1 MRMISFWILALLFT
15 GSVASAQNAATQQ
28 QIDRLSGQIQDL
40 TESQARFNQ
49 RLDAI
54 ERSLNDLR
62 DKASTPVVNDY
73 ASRAELKQLIAD
85 LRQIDQKRKEDSENI
100 ARQLQNLAKVAAGTP
115 VATTSS
121 HPHPHLH
128 TATQPE
134 PSDTAAPGNAPV
146 PTRYKVKNGDNLGL
160 IVKHLKA
167 KGVNITKP
175 EIIAANPKINPNVLI
190 PGSTLVIPEPSSK

>member
-1 MRMISFWILALLFT
+1 MISFWLLALLFT

-100 ARQLQNLAKVAAGTP
+100 ARQLQNLAKVAAGAP
-115 VATTSS
+115 PPPRR
-121 HPHPHLH
+121 HP
-128 TATQPE
+128 T
-134 PSDTAAPGNAPV
+134 G
-146 PTRYKVKNGDNLGL
+146 
-160 IVKHLKA
+160 A
-167 KGVNITKP
+167 KRPFRHRQYPRPDPLQGQ
-175 EIIAANPKINPNVLI
+175 ERR
-190 PGSTLVIPEPSSK
+190 

>member
-121 HPHPHLH
+121 HPHLH

>member
-1 MRMISFWILALLFT
+1 MRKILVWLLALLFT
-15 GSVASAQNAATQQ
+15 GSVATAQDAATQQ

-100 ARQLQNLAKVAAGTP
+100 ARQLQNLAKVAAASP
-115 VATTSS
+115 VASTPS
-121 HPHPHLH
+121 HLH
-128 TATQPE
+128 LHAAAQPE
-134 PSDTAAPGNAPV
+134 PSDPIATVPTTV

-167 KGVNITKP
+167 KGVNVSKP

-190 PGSTLVIPEPSSK
+190 PGSTLVIPEPATK

>member
-1 MRMISFWILALLFT
+1 MISFWLLALLFT

-100 ARQLQNLAKVAAGTP
+100 ARQLQNLAKVAAGAP
-115 VATTSS
+115 VASTP
-121 HPHPHLH
+121 PHPHLH
-128 TATQPE
+128 AATQPE
-134 PSDTAAPGNAPV
+134 PSDPSATGNTPV

-190 PGSTLVIPEPSSK
+190 PGSTLVIPEPAAK